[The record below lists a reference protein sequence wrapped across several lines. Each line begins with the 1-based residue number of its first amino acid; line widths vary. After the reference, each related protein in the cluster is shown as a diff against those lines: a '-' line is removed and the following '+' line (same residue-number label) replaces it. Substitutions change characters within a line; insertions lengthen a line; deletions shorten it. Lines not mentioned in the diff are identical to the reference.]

1 MKIIERKSRCRWLLL
16 VIVCVVILLTLV
28 GGAVLI
34 LWKYGFIMHAED
46 EAPQRSFE
54 IKVSE

>member
-1 MKIIERKSRCRWLLL
+1 MIERKSRCRWLLL